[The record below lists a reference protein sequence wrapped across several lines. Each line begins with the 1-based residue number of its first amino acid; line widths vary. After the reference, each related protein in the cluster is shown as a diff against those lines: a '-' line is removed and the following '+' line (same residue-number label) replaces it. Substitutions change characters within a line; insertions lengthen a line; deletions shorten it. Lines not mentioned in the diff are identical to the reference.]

1 MRIPDSKRLE
11 QVLTTEDLA
20 FIDFIKSCLV
30 LDPDERFSASQAIQ
44 HPWLSDDSI
53 SPVTRFEDQKLG

>member
-11 QVLTTEDLA
+11 QILTTEDRA

-30 LDPDERFSASQAIQ
+30 LDPDERFSASEAIQ
-44 HPWLSDDSI
+44 HPWLSDSI
-53 SPVTRFEDQKLG
+53 SPVTRFED

>member
-30 LDPDERFSASQAIQ
+30 LDPDDRFSASQAIQ
-44 HPWLSDDSI
+44 HPWLSDNPI
-53 SPVTRFEDQKLG
+53 SPITRFEDQKLG